1 MKSIDYAC
9 LKPRWH
15 DYVKRVLIHVT
26 NYLEFDGQYSAGG
39 RPRHVRDL
47 ATIVRDMWQRE
58 VVIVQKG
65 THNFEKQCANGFHVI
80 GIKSNLRAKGDP
92 CFSYKFRQLV
102 QSGDGVLYAS
112 GEDAWPFFVQGAKAV
127 QHGIWWDGPQSAW
140 IHFVQK
146 QRVIAAMKTIRSM
159 LCVDTNFINWLR
171 TQGKTGFALAQKC
184 VYVPNYADLS
194 RLAVSREIKSLP
206 IHLICARRYEEK
218 RGINLFIDALA
229 VLEKKN
235 FPFTAHISTVGGID
249 KVRSRLSSYNLTSKV
264 TVSEDDMDTVLTRYA
279 KADVAVVPTI
289 WSEGTSLACVEAICA
304 GVPVVATPVGGLGN
318 LVIPDFNGYLVNPS
332 SDSIAHAIEKFA
344 DLELLKAMRRDCLC
358 LRSAFSMELWRQ
370 RVLEWLKQ

>member
-1 MKSIDYAC
+1 MNHKAAWD
-9 LKPRWH
+9 

-26 NYLEFDGQYSAGG
+26 NYLEFDGRYCAGG
-39 RPRHVRDL
+39 RPRHIRDI
-47 ATIVRDMWQRE
+47 ATVIRDMWRRE

-65 THNFEKQCANGFHVI
+65 THDFDKICANGFHVI
-80 GIKSNLRAKGDP
+80 GIKSNLRAEGDP
-92 CFSYKFRQLV
+92 GFSYKVRRLA

-112 GEDAWPFFVQGAKAV
+112 GEDAWPFFAQGAKAI
-127 QHGIWWDGPQSAW
+127 QHGVWWDGPQSEW
-140 IHFVQK
+140 IRFVQK
-146 QRVIAAMKTIRSM
+146 QRVIAAMRAVRSM

-171 TQGKTGFALAQKC
+171 TQGKTGFALGKKC

-194 RLAVSREIKSLP
+194 KLSVSQETKSFP

-229 VLEKKN
+229 ILEKN
-235 FPFTAHISTVGGID
+235 NLPFTAHISAVGNID
-249 KVRSRLSSYNLTSKV
+249 EVRSRLSSYNLTPKV
-264 TVSEDDMDTVLTRYA
+264 TVSEDNMDAVLTRYA

-318 LVIPDFNGYLVNPS
+318 LIIPDFNGYLVAPVP
-332 SDSIAHAIEKFA
+332 DSIAYAIKKFA
-344 DLELLKAMRRDCLC
+344 DLELLKAMRMSCLS
-358 LRSAFSMELWRQ
+358 LRSALSMETWQ
-370 RVLEWLKQ
+370 YRVLEWLKQ